1 MSENESLKLESMRAG
16 KRGRPQ
22 ENEET
27 EAIQG
32 SMKER
37 NGWGGGRRERSGFKR
52 RDMTRA
58 KRKD

>member
-16 KRGRPQ
+16 NRGRPQ

-37 NGWGGGRRERSGFKR
+37 NGGEEREWSGFKP

>member
-37 NGWGGGRRERSGFKR
+37 NGWWGGDENGVALNAEI
-52 RDMTRA
+52 
-58 KRKD
+58 